1 MERRLYFIS
10 DIHLELC
17 DISSEINFELD
28 EKYDNYLALCGDIGC
43 PFERNYEKFIYD
55 QSKKFKRVFVI
66 TGNHEY
72 YNNIPYQTEGIFS
85 DMVNINYRTMHKI
98 ENKIKQICEKLP
110 NVTFLT
116 NEPFNLDD
124 TLFVGCT
131 LWTEVDENAEKYM
144 NDYKKIFIDISH
156 NEISV
161 FKGNIDTPCFDQR
174 KIKYMD
180 ILQLYGEMKTYL
192 EEQIKKKDGK
202 QIIVLTHHAPSFQMT
217 RQDTRSIYYASNCES
232 LFAPPLKYWISGHTH
247 ECKTIEI
254 NNVTCLSNCVG
265 YKTEKTGFDI
275 NKFVTF

>member
-17 DISSEINFELD
+17 DISDQINFELD

-43 PFERNYEKFIYD
+43 PFERNYEKFLSD

-72 YNNIPYQTEGIFS
+72 YNNVPYQTEGMFS
-85 DMVNINYRTMHKI
+85 DMVNIKYRTMEET
-98 ENKIKQICEKLP
+98 ENKIKQICKKLP

-116 NEPFNLDD
+116 INEPFEIDD
-124 TLFVGCT
+124 TLFLGCT
-131 LWTEVDENAEKYM
+131 LWTEVDKNAEKCM
-144 NDYKKIFIDISH
+144 NDYKKIFIS
-156 NEISV
+156 NPYFE
-161 FKGNIDTPCFDQR
+161 QR

-232 LFAPPLKYWISGHTH
+232 LFAPSVKYWISGHTH
-247 ECKTIEI
+247 ECRTIEI

-265 YKTEKTGFDI
+265 YKTEKTGFDV

>member
-1 MERRLYFIS
+1 MENMKRRLYFIS

-17 DISSEINFELD
+17 DISDQINFELD
-28 EKYDNYLALCGDIGC
+28 EKYDNYLALCGDIGS
-43 PFERNYEKFIYD
+43 PFERNYEKFLSD
-55 QSKKFKRVFVI
+55 QTKKFKRVFVI

-72 YNNIPYQTEGIFS
+72 YNIINYQTEGIFS

-98 ENKIKQICEKLP
+98 ENKIKQICSKYSNL
-110 NVTFLT
+110 TFLT
-116 NEPFNLDD
+116 TNQPFEIDD

-131 LWTEVDENAEKYM
+131 LWTEVDENAEKCM
-144 NDYKKIFIDISH
+144 NDYKKIFID
-156 NEISV
+156 
-161 FKGNIDTPCFDQR
+161 TPCFGQR

-192 EEQIKKKDGK
+192 EEQIKNESNK

-217 RQDTRSIYYASNCES
+217 RQDTRSIYYASNCED
-232 LFAPPLKYWISGHTH
+232 LFVSNKLKYWISGHTH